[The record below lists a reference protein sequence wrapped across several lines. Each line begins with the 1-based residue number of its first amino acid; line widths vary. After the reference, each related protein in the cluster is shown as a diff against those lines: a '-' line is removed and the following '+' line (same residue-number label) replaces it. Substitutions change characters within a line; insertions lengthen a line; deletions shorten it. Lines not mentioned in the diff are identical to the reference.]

1 VGAILIGVRI
11 PLAGVAEPDAWIK
24 KHAPDMSRRGSPAPS
39 EDRVEGEGQMTESR
53 FLVRQGGEHGQWM
66 VWDRDIRRPTKLK
79 RGLASG
85 LSEEQAQELLVRLRL
100 AYGEE

>member
-1 VGAILIGVRI
+1 
-11 PLAGVAEPDAWIK
+11 
-24 KHAPDMSRRGSPAPS
+24 
-39 EDRVEGEGQMTESR
+39 MTESR